1 MFILRHCTLNAIGT
15 CFVIGFVPEDVAVT
29 VMLLDP
35 TGVPGLEFPL
45 PLELVPLVTLV
56 PHADHQTVEN
66 IRHAS
71 TRIRLL
77 PGNRFLYF
85 LFPIRMLNKPGRNA
99 A

>member
-1 MFILRHCTLNAIGT
+1 MLILRHCTVNAIVT
-15 CFVIGFVPEDVAVT
+15 CFVIGFVPDDVAVT
-29 VMLLDP
+29 VMLLGP

-45 PLELVPLVTLV
+45 LLELVSLF

-71 TRIRLL
+71 TRIRVL